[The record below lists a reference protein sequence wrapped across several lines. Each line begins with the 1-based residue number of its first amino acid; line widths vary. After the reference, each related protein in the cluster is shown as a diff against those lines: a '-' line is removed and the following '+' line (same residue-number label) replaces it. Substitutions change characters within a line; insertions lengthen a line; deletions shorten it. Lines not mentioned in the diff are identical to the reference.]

1 MATEVA
7 GYVETGHPAG
17 ASKRER
23 LARWLRGDGLEVGAL
38 SHPLAL
44 PPGARVTYVDRMT
57 EAELRRHYPELENEP
72 FAHVSVIGNAEN
84 LSAFAD
90 NSQDFV
96 IANHLLEHLEN
107 PIRALIEFQRVLRP
121 DGVLYVAL
129 PDARITFD
137 QDRELTTLEHLLEEY
152 RHGTTATRRAH
163 YLDWAVNVDKHAQA
177 ESHAARLEAMDYS
190 IHFHVWL
197 PDTFLDF
204 LLTAKREA
212 KLDFELAAFAPP
224 ETPEDNEFILILL
237 KGTSRKLRLPPAAKG
252 MSRNGW
258 PGGWQAFRSRLRR
271 SPIGPLLR
279 PVYQRLR
286 RRSSTR

>member
-1 MATEVA
+1 MRADRLLSILLLLQVHRRLTA
-7 GYVETGHPAG
+7 GD
-17 ASKRER
+17 
-23 LARWLRGDGLEVGAL
+23 LARRLEVSARTIHRDMDAL
-38 SHPLAL
+38 S
-44 PPGARVTYVDRMT
+44 GA
-57 EAELRRHYPELENEP
+57 
-72 FAHVSVIGNAEN
+72 
-84 LSAFAD
+84 
-90 NSQDFV
+90 
-96 IANHLLEHLEN
+96 
-107 PIRALIEFQRVLRP
+107 
-121 DGVLYVAL
+121 GVPVVA
-129 PDARITFD
+129 ARGTGGGW
-137 QDRELTTLEHLLEEY
+137 HLLEEY

-204 LLTAKREA
+204 LLAAKREA